1 MSLWPKQKRLAQ
13 KQKNKYSKFFCL
25 CFCRRSNLKRERKV
39 AMESWLSSWQ
49 NAWDVIQEE
58 YPATAPRSL
67 GSMGYDGRVSLFI
80 SQTVR
85 ETAWEGEGFS
95 LEFYRSYNV
104 TWHNAARYFDGPQS
118 LNTSLLKR
126 CNETRLMLSID
137 MKLYLEITG
146 DWDGVDVVNETVLGK
161 CFDEYFWFLGSIQQ
175 KCVLMCLVRRKYI

>member
-1 MSLWPKQKRLAQ
+1 
-13 KQKNKYSKFFCL
+13 
-25 CFCRRSNLKRERKV
+25 
-39 AMESWLSSWQ
+39 MESWLSSWQ
-49 NAWDVIQEE
+49 NTWDVIQEE

-85 ETAWEGEGFS
+85 ERAWEGEGLS

-104 TWHNAARYFDGPQS
+104 TWHNAARYFDRPQS

-126 CNETRLMLSID
+126 CNETRLMLSRD
-137 MKLYLEITG
+137 MKLYLEFTG

-161 CFDEYFWFLGSIQQ
+161 CFDEYFWCLGSIQQ
-175 KCVLMCLVRRKYI
+175 KCVLMCLVRRRYI